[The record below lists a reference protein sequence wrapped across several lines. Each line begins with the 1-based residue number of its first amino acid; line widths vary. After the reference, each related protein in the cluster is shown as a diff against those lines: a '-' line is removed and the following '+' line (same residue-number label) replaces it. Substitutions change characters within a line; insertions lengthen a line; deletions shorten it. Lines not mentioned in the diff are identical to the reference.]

1 MCGIAGYFSSIS
13 SCSDWLSSSVDALNH
28 RGPDDSG
35 IYLDPNN
42 FLGLAHTRL
51 SIQDTSSAGH
61 QPMASSDGRVVL
73 VFLMVRFIIFRS

>member
-35 IYLDPNN
+35 IYLDPI
-42 FLGLAHTRL
+42 FSRTC
-51 SIQDTSSAGH
+51 SYT
-61 QPMASSDGRVVL
+61 L
-73 VFLMVRFIIFRS
+73 VYSGY